1 MTRWFVAASLLTLA
15 GCGYVGDPL
24 PPALM
29 MPRPVTDLRVVESG
43 ANIVVEFSVPNL
55 TTENLELTSLQSID
69 LYAGANTNPFR
80 QEAWLAGAKKMG
92 VPSKTP
98 GAVTYE
104 FLANEWI
111 GKEIVIGVRATG
123 PKGKASGWSNFVAL
137 SVISPV
143 TRPTALKAEALPQGV
158 KLSWQ
163 GAGPRYRVFRILQ
176 GAQPMPI
183 GDSDQPTFT
192 DPEATFGSE
201 YRYMVMAMSGDNH
214 QSVMS
219 ESETI
224 IPKDTFAPA
233 VPTGLTLVQGVR
245 TIELAWERNT
255 EADLRGYN
263 VYRADANGA
272 MQKIAGPIDSPA
284 FGDGGVQT
292 GRRYRYSLSAIDVSG
307 NESAQ
312 SAPVEAEAP

>member
-1 MTRWFVAASLLTLA
+1 MRRWLFATSLLTLA
-15 GCGYVGDPL
+15 GCGYVGEPL

-29 MPRPVTDLRVVESG
+29 MPRPVRDLRVVESG
-43 ANIVVEFSVPNL
+43 TSIVAEFTIPEL
-55 TTENLELTSLQSID
+55 TTENLELKSLQSVE

-80 QEAWLAGAKKMG
+80 QEAWLAGAKKMM
-92 VPSKTP
+92 VPSNTP

-104 FLANEWI
+104 FLANEFV

-123 PKGKASGWSNFVAL
+123 PKGKTSGWSNFAAL
-137 SVISPV
+137 TVIPALAK
-143 TRPTALKAEALPQGV
+143 PTALKAEALPQGV

-176 GAQPMPI
+176 GAPPAVL
-183 GDSDQPTFT
+183 GDADQPTFT
-192 DPEATFGSE
+192 DPEATFGTE
-201 YRYMVMAMSGDNH
+201 YRYMVMATSGDTH

-219 ESETI
+219 ETETI
-224 IPKDTFAPA
+224 VPKDTFPPS
-233 VPTGLTLVQGVR
+233 VPVGLTPVQGVR

-255 EADLRGYN
+255 EADLRGYY
-263 VYRADANGA
+263 VYRADTGP
-272 MQKIAGPIDSPA
+272 MQRVAGPIDSPA
-284 FGDGGVQT
+284 FSDGGVQT
-292 GRRYRYSLSAIDVSG
+292 GRRYRYAISAVDVNG